1 MISQTFKTNALL
13 LVITIF
19 VLIILSKRQESFC
32 LCSGP
37 QTHSLYVNPALE
49 TSDLEG
55 PQYIKKLYTED
66 GVTETNI
73 PQNGTPSDN
82 SVAPYD
88 NFYKVK

>member
-1 MISQTFKTNALL
+1 MISQTLKINALL
-13 LVITIF
+13 LVITIAI
-19 VLIILSKRQESFC
+19 LIILTRRQESFC

-49 TSDLEG
+49 TSDIEG
-55 PQYIKKLYTED
+55 PQYIKKMYTEG

-73 PQNGTPSDN
+73 PQTATPSDN

-88 NFYKVK
+88 NFYKV